1 VSEHLKLVVHHG
13 ERARSGGR
21 LTGDAVMEA
30 VAGARAAGGVA
41 AAVALRGVE
50 GFGAHHRLRTDRL
63 LTLSDDL
70 PLVTLVVGPA
80 AAVAPLA
87 TAVAELVP
95 SGLLT
100 LERVAL
106 PGLGLDDDLFP
117 AAAGAT
123 AKLTVVCGRGA
134 VRAVAGVLEAE
145 GADAVTALVGVDGVL
160 AGRRRRA
167 SALGAGRDVPAA
179 VIAVGA
185 GRALTAALPRV
196 RAAAG
201 PHVPCLERVNVVRRA
216 GAAVGPLPVVPE
228 RDAGG
233 LGLWQRVLVAVGAED
248 RVAHRLVRDLRAAGC
263 AGATALRGASAVLGD
278 RRHEERAFALRRRA
292 PFHLTIVETPS
303 AVRRLFPAIKAATA
317 RDGLVTCETLP
328 AVRIHPA
335 TGRRTG
341 GLRLA
346 ATR

>member
-1 VSEHLKLVVHHG
+1 MTGEHLKLVVHHG
-13 ERARSGGR
+13 ERARSGRR
-21 LTGDAVMEA
+21 LTGDAVMDA
-30 VAGARAAGGVA
+30 VAGAGVA
-41 AAVALRGVE
+41 ASVALRGVE

-63 LTLSDDL
+63 LSLSDDL

-123 AKLTVVCGRGA
+123 AKLTVVCGRGG
-134 VRAVAGVLEAE
+134 VRAVAGALEAE
-145 GADAVTALVGVDGVL
+145 GADAVTALIGVDGVL

-179 VIAVGA
+179 VIAVGG
-185 GRALTAALPRV
+185 GRALMAALPRV

-201 PHVPCLERVNVVRRA
+201 PHVLCLERVNVVRRA

-228 RDAGG
+228 RDPAG

-248 RVAHRLVRDLRAAGC
+248 RAAHRLVRDLRAAGC

-278 RRHEERAFALRRRA
+278 GRHEERALFLRRRA

-303 AVRRLFPAIKAATA
+303 AVRRLFPAIEAATA
-317 RDGLVTCETLP
+317 GGGLVTCETLP
-328 AVRIHPA
+328 AVRIHPVA
-335 TGRRTG
+335 GRRTG

>member
-13 ERARSGGR
+13 ERARTGGR
-21 LTGDAVMEA
+21 LTGDAVMDA
-30 VAGARAAGGVA
+30 VAGAGVA

-80 AAVAPLA
+80 ASVAPLA

-106 PGLGLDDDLFP
+106 PGVGLDDDLFP
-117 AAAGAT
+117 AAAGPT
-123 AKLTVVCGRGA
+123 AKLTVACGRGDL
-134 VRAVAGVLEAE
+134 RAVAGALEAE

-160 AGRRRRA
+160 GGRRRRA
-167 SALGAGRDVPAA
+167 SPLRAGREVPAA
-179 VIAVGA
+179 VIAVGGA
-185 GRALTAALPRV
+185 RALMGALPRV

-201 PHVPCLERVNVVRRA
+201 AHVLCLERVNVVRRA
-216 GAAVGPLPVVPE
+216 GAAVGPLPVVPD
-228 RDAGG
+228 RDPAG

-248 RVAHRLVRDLRAAGC
+248 RAAHRLVRDLRAAGC
-263 AGATALRGASAVLGD
+263 AGATALRGASAVFGGG
-278 RRHEERAFALRRRA
+278 RHEERALALRRRA
-292 PFHLTIVETPS
+292 PFHLTIVETPA
-303 AVRRLFPAIKAATA
+303 AVRRLFPAIEAATA
-317 RDGLVTCETLP
+317 RGGLVTCETLP
-328 AVRIHPA
+328 AVRIHPVD
-335 TGRRTG
+335 GRRSG
-341 GLRLA
+341 GLELA

>member
-21 LTGDAVMEA
+21 LTGDAVMDA
-30 VAGARAAGGVA
+30 VAAAGVA

-70 PLVTLVVGPA
+70 PLVTVAVGPA
-80 AAVAPLA
+80 TAVAPLA
-87 TAVAELVP
+87 TAVAGLVP

-117 AAAGAT
+117 PAGGT
-123 AKLTVVCGRGA
+123 AKLTVHCARGA
-134 VRAVAGVLEAE
+134 VRAVCGALVAE
-145 GADAVTALVGVDGVL
+145 GAAGVTALVGVDGVL
-160 AGRRRRA
+160 GGRRRRGSVRA
-167 SALGAGRDVPAA
+167 AGRDVPAA
-179 VIAVGA
+179 VIAVGPSP
-185 GRALTAALPRV
+185 ALLRALPRV
-196 RAAAG
+196 RGAAG
-201 PHVPCLERVNVVRRA
+201 DHVLCLERVNLVRRA

-228 RDAGG
+228 RDAAG
-233 LGLWQRVLVAVGAED
+233 LGLWQRVLVALGPGERA
-248 RVAHRLVRDLRAAGC
+248 AHRLVRELRAAGC
-263 AGATALRGASAVLGD
+263 AGATALRGALATFGGAV
-278 RRHEERAFALRRRA
+278 HEERFPALRRRA
-292 PFHLTIVETPS
+292 PVHLTIVDTP
-303 AVRRLFPAIKAATA
+303 AEVHRVWPVIEAATA

-328 AVRIHPA
+328 AVRIHPVG
-335 TGRRTG
+335 GRRVG

-346 ATR
+346 APLGGR